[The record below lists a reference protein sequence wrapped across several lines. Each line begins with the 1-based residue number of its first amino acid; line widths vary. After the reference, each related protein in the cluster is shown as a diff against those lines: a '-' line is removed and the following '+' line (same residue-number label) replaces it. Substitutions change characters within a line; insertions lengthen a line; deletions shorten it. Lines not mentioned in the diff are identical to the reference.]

1 MSGTILHLAL
11 ASEWEQ
17 ATAEGSYGTS
27 TLGVS
32 IEEEGYLHAC
42 EDRAQL
48 DGVAQRYYADVDAP
62 LVVLSISE
70 EAVAAAGLMVGRER
84 PAPGADL
91 FPHVYGGRLP
101 VSTVVDVS
109 PFERGVAGV

>member
-11 ASEWEQ
+11 EREWAHAQ
-17 ATAEGSYGTS
+17 REGRYRTS

-32 IEEEGYLHAC
+32 IAEEGYLHAC

-48 DGVAQRYYADVDAP
+48 EGVVARYYGDVTEP
-62 LVVLSISE
+62 LVVLTI
-70 EAVAAAGLMVGRER
+70 EASRLADHGLTVVRER

-91 FPHVYGGRLP
+91 FPHVYGGDLP
-101 VSTVVDVS
+101 TDVVMS
-109 PFERGVAGV
+109 AGPY

>member
-11 ASEWEQ
+11 EREWSEAQ
-17 ATAEGSYGTS
+17 REGVYRTS

-32 IEEEGYLHAC
+32 IAQEGYLHAC

-48 DGVAQRYYADVDAP
+48 DGVVERYYGGVTEP
-62 LVVLSISE
+62 LVILMIDVSRLAE
-70 EAVAAAGLMVGRER
+70 HGLTVVRER

-91 FPHVYGGRLP
+91 YPHVYGGELP
-101 VSTVVDVS
+101 AAVVMEALPLVRQS
-109 PFERGVAGV
+109 